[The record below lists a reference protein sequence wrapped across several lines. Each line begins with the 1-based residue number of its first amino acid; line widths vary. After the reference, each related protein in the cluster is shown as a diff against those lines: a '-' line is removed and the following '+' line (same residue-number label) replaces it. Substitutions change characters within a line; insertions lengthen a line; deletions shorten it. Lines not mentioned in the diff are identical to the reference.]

1 MKISAPIV
9 AIMAASTTSSVAGA
23 RMRSSDPTDLLCPIV
38 QLYLAD
44 QLAQSALHVV
54 NNVIPIAPTYLFQAN
69 EVALDT
75 NLVNRLQKW
84 IIIGYSQDIILM
96 DFDGS
101 TGEDANGTI
110 EYAEL
115 VECFMTIVENLNCA
129 DTQILFQRYLEGNR
143 SFGEIVRDS
152 VDSQL
157 QLISLAT
164 AIQNAAPAGTD
175 TGAGVN

>member
-23 RMRSSDPTDLLCPIV
+23 RMRSSESNDLLCPIV

-54 NNVIPIAPTYLFQAN
+54 NNIVSIAPTFLFQAN
-69 EVALDT
+69 EVVLDPV
-75 NLVNRLQKW
+75 LVNRLQQW
-84 IIIGYSQDIILM
+84 VFIGYSSDIVLM

-115 VECFMTIVENLNCA
+115 VECFMTIVGGLNCA
-129 DTQILFQRYLEGNR
+129 DTQTLFQRYLEGNR
-143 SFGEIVRDS
+143 AWGMIVRDS

-157 QLISLAT
+157 QMIGLVS
-164 AIQNAAPAGTD
+164 AIQNAATIGTD
-175 TGAGVN
+175 AGAGVN